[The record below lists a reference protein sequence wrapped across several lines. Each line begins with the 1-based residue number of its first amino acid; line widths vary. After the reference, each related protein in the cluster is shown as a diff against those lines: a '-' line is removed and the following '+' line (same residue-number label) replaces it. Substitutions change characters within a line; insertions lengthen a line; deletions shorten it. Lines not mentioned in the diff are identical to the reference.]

1 MAADVEQLV
10 ISLGLDPSAFRAA
23 LSVIRGGLDQV
34 EGGLQALGSNMQQAG
49 RAMQDAGAK
58 GKAGMAGLQNEVRR
72 VGAEAN
78 KTAASFQK
86 LGDSMLGKLRG
97 IIGTYVAPIAGLGAL
112 GGIIGGYASD
122 LAKVA
127 EQTGRYSKQLEE
139 QRKKK
144 ELLNRVTKEDLDL
157 YIKGREAMSKLEYA
171 TRSAGNALMRS
182 FGGAL
187 TWVIEKLSAAADWI
201 RSNEGNITR
210 FVKIVAALI
219 LGSLVPA
226 LVKLALSGAVNPVTL
241 LIAGLAALAVVIDDL
256 VVYMQGGESAFGELW
271 SQFGTGEEISAA
283 LGKAWETLK
292 EIGIAVFEGLKS
304 AVGKLWDYFGPV
316 VKSMGSLAADWV
328 KAIAALLTGDWAG
341 AWEGAKNCISGLLQV
356 FSNIWN
362 GISQMLGDLV
372 GLLGEAWDAAS
383 AKMSEWKE
391 AAAGIVQG
399 WISEAGQSVSA
410 FVSSLGTAIAA
421 MWDDA
426 AKSVKGAWEGVV
438 GWFREQLSWIF
449 NMAGKVASIA
459 GSVWGAVKGI
469 FGGGSSAAP
478 TANNGADGGGAI
490 PTSAQ
495 LGAAAVPASVNSNT
509 TNTTTN
515 TATVG
520 KIDIVVPNGDPNAIA
535 AGVGGALNSEL
546 QKFGTAAADTG
557 TRQ

>member
-23 LSVIRGGLDQV
+23 LSVIRGRLDQV

-187 TWVIEKLSAAADWI
+187 TWVVEKLSAAADWI
-201 RSNEGNITR
+201 RANEGNITR

-226 LVKLALSGAVNPVTL
+226 LTKLALAGAVNPITL

-256 VVYMQGGESAFGELW
+256 VVYMQGGESAFADLW
-271 SQFGTGEEISAA
+271 AQFGTGEEISEA

-292 EIGIAVFEGLKS
+292 EVGVAVFEGLKS
-304 AVGKLWDYFGPV
+304 AVGKLWNYFGPV
-316 VKSMGSLAADWV
+316 VKSMGSLAADWL
-328 KAIAALLTGDWAG
+328 KTIAALLTGDWAG
-341 AWEGAKNCISGLLQV
+341 AWEGAKNSISGLLQV
-356 FSNIWN
+356 FSNILN
-362 GISQMLGDLV
+362 GIKQMLGDLV
-372 GLLGEAWDAAS
+372 GLIGEAWDAAS

-399 WISEAGQSVSA
+399 WISEAGQAVTA
-410 FVSSLGTAIAA
+410 FVGALSTAIAA
-421 MWDDA
+421 MWNDA
-426 AKSVKGAWEGVV
+426 ATSVKGAWEGVV
-438 GWFREQLSWIF
+438 GWFREQFSWIF

-459 GSVWGAVKGI
+459 GSVWGAVKGF
-469 FGGGSSAAP
+469 FGGGSNGP
-478 TANNGADGGGAI
+478 TANSDAQGGGAI

-495 LGAAAVPASVNSNT
+495 LGAAAVPATVNQTQNR
-509 TNTTTN
+509 TTTN
-515 TATVG
+515 SVNVAAMNLT
-520 KIDIVVPNGDPNAIA
+520 IPNGDPSSIA
-535 AGVGGALNSEL
+535 AGTSSALERQMQTFN
-546 QKFGTAAADTG
+546 TAAADTG